1 MTPLVRRRSVSSLVV
16 GIRASDFDERPF
28 VDGVV
33 RAAVVDAGA
42 QGVDASR
49 VSAVRVAPAT
59 PEQAAVLAPAA
70 EQGGAAPPPPPPKR
84 LLSVS
89 YDVAFDAR
97 ADADAYAA
105 EALAATDDSLAAAA
119 NERSN
124 MRDARA
130 AALLAQPAVRVTPKL
145 PSRTTP

>member
-1 MTPLVRRRSVSSLVV
+1 MRSVSALVS
-16 GIRASDFDERPF
+16 GIVASDFDERPF

-59 PEQAAVLAPAA
+59 PEQAAVLA
-70 EQGGAAPPPPPPKR
+70 EQGGAAAPPPKR
-84 LLSVS
+84 LLAVS

-130 AALLAQPAVRVTPKL
+130 AALLAPPATRVTPKL

>member
-1 MTPLVRRRSVSSLVV
+1 MSALVS
-16 GIRASDFDERPF
+16 GIVASDFDERQF

-59 PEQAAVLAPAA
+59 AEQAAVLAPPA
-70 EQGGAAPPPPPPKR
+70 EPGAPPPPTPR
-84 LLSVS
+84 LLLSVS
-89 YDVAFDAR
+89 YDVAFDAS

-130 AALLAQPAVRVTPKL
+130 VMLLAPPTIRVKPKL
-145 PSRTTP
+145 PSRGDAT

>member
-1 MTPLVRRRSVSSLVV
+1 MRSVSALVS
-16 GIRASDFDERPF
+16 GIVASDFDERPF
-28 VDGVV
+28 IDGIV

-70 EQGGAAPPPPPPKR
+70 EQGGAATPPPKR

-130 AALLAQPAVRVTPKL
+130 AALLAQPAVHVTPKL

>member
-1 MTPLVRRRSVSSLVV
+1 MRSVSALVS
-16 GIRASDFDERPF
+16 GIVASDFDERPF

-33 RAAVVDAGA
+33 RASVVDAGA

-49 VSAVRVAPAT
+49 VLAVRVAPAT
-59 PEQAAVLAPAA
+59 PEQAAVLA
-70 EQGGAAPPPPPPKR
+70 EQGGAALPPKR
-84 LLSVS
+84 LLAVS

-97 ADADAYAA
+97 SDADAYAA

-130 AALLAQPAVRVTPKL
+130 AALLAAPATRVTPKL
-145 PSRTTP
+145 PSRTMP

>member
-1 MTPLVRRRSVSSLVV
+1 VSSLVS
-16 GIRASDFDERPF
+16 GIRESDFDTRPF
-28 VDGVV
+28 VDGIV

-49 VSAVRVAPAT
+49 VSSVVVAPASA
-59 PEQAAVLAPAA
+59 EQAALLAGV
-70 EQGGAAPPPPPPKR
+70 GGAPDGSPSPR
-84 LLSVS
+84 LLLAVS
-89 YDVAFDAR
+89 YDVGFDAR

-105 EALAATDDSLAAAA
+105 EALAATDDALAAAA

-130 AALLAQPAVRVTPKL
+130 AALLAPPTVRATPKL
-145 PSRTTP
+145 PRRAQP

>member
-1 MTPLVRRRSVSSLVV
+1 M
-16 GIRASDFDERPF
+16 ASDFDERPF

-33 RAAVVDAGA
+33 RAAGVDAGA

-70 EQGGAAPPPPPPKR
+70 EQGAAPLPPPKR

-97 ADADAYAA
+97 PDADAYAA
-105 EALAATDDSLAAAA
+105 EALAATDDALAAAA

-130 AALLAQPAVRVTPKL
+130 AALPTPPAVRVTPKL
-145 PSRTTP
+145 PSRTPA

>member
-1 MTPLVRRRSVSSLVV
+1 MRSVSALVS
-16 GIRASDFDERPF
+16 GIVASDFDERPF

-33 RAAVVDAGA
+33 RASVVDAGA

-49 VSAVRVAPAT
+49 VLAVRVAPAT
-59 PEQAAVLAPAA
+59 PEQAAVLA
-70 EQGGAAPPPPPPKR
+70 EQGGAAPPPPKR
-84 LLSVS
+84 LLAVS

-97 ADADAYAA
+97 SDADAYAA

-130 AALLAQPAVRVTPKL
+130 AALLAAPATRVTPKL
-145 PSRTTP
+145 PSRTMP